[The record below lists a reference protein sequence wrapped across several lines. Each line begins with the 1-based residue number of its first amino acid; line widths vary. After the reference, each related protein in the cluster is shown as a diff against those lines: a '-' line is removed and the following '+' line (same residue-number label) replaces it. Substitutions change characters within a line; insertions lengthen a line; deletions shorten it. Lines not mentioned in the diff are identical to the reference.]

1 MKRSVLTIICFLVCS
16 SLLYAQNDWM
26 KTSREEASGKIK
38 KDANDTVPA
47 LWKKGGIFNVN
58 INQGSLTNWA
68 AGGDKFSFS
77 VASNLNAYAF
87 YKKGKNNWDNV
98 LDLAYGYVNTTSL
111 GGRKSD
117 DRIGITTKYGY
128 EVGRNLYLSAL
139 LDLRTQFTDGYLYP
153 SSDTAKPTLV
163 SRFFAPAYILVS
175 PGLDY
180 KPSDQ
185 LSVFFSPVTAR
196 YVVVVDDYLAAQ
208 GAFGVDTGKHVKNEL
223 GAYLTVNWVKTLG
236 KNIVYKTRMDLF
248 SDYKHNPQNIDLFW
262 TNSLNLQV
270 NKHISANVSVDM
282 IYDDDV
288 KVFKNEKTGVMG
300 PRLQVKQVIGVG
312 FTAKF

>member
-1 MKRSVLTIICFLVCS
+1 
-16 SLLYAQNDWM
+16 M

-47 LWKKGGIFNVN
+47 VWKKGGIFNLN

-128 EVGRNLYLSAL
+128 EIGKNLYLSAL
-139 LDLRTQFTDGYLYP
+139 LDLRTQFTDGYLY
-153 SSDTAKPTLV
+153 SSVDSVKPTLV
-163 SRFFAPAYILVS
+163 SRFFSPAYVLLS

-196 YVVVVDDYLAAQ
+196 YVVVMDDHLAAQ
-208 GAFGVDTGKHVKNEL
+208 GAFGVDTGRHVKSEL
-223 GAYLTVNWVKTLG
+223 GAYLTVNWVKTLA
-236 KNIVYKTRMDLF
+236 KNIVYKTRMDLY
-248 SDYKHNPQNIDLFW
+248 SNYKNNPKNVDLFW

-270 NKHISANVSVDM
+270 NKYISANISLDM

-288 KVFKNEKTGVMG
+288 RVFENPKTGVLG

>member
-117 DRIGITTKYGY
+117 DRIGVTTKYGY
-128 EVGRNLYLSAL
+128 EVGKNLFLSAL
-139 LDLRTQFTDGYLYP
+139 LDIRTQFTDGYLYP

-163 SRFFAPAYILVS
+163 SRFFSPAYILVS

-180 KPSDQ
+180 KPNSQ

-196 YVVVVDDYLAAQ
+196 YVVVVDDYLSAQ

-223 GAYLTVNWVKTLG
+223 GAYLTVNWVKTLA

>member
-1 MKRSVLTIICFLVCS
+1 MKRSVLTIICLLVCTS
-16 SLLYAQNDWM
+16 FLYAQSDWM

-38 KDANDTVPA
+38 KEGNDTVPSV
-47 LWKKGGIFNVN
+47 WKKGGLFNLN

-77 VASNLNAYAF
+77 VASNLNVYAF

-117 DRIGITTKYGY
+117 DRINLTTKYGY
-128 EVGRNLYLSAL
+128 EIGKHLFLSAL
-139 LDLRTQFTDGYLYP
+139 LDVRTQFTDGFLY

-163 SRFFAPAYILVS
+163 SRFFAPAYVLLS
-175 PGLDY
+175 PGFDY

-185 LSVFFSPVTAR
+185 LSVFLSPVTAR
-196 YVVVVDDYLAAQ
+196 YVIVADDYLAAQ

-223 GAYLTVNWVKTLG
+223 GAYLTINWTKTLA
-236 KNIVYKTRMDLF
+236 KNIVYKTRLDLF

-262 TNSLNLQV
+262 TNTLNLQV
-270 NKHISANVSVDM
+270 NKYIAANISVDM

-288 KVFKNEKTGVMG
+288 KVFENEKTGVLG

>member
-1 MKRSVLTIICFLVCS
+1 MRRSALTIICFLVCT
-16 SLLYAQNDWM
+16 SLLHAQSDWM

-38 KDANDTVPA
+38 KDANDTVPFV
-47 LWKKGGIFNVN
+47 WKKGGIFNLN

-128 EVGRNLYLSAL
+128 EIGNNLFLSAL

-153 SSDTAKPTLV
+153 SSDTARPTLV
-163 SRFFAPAYILVS
+163 SRFFSPAYVLVS

-180 KPSDQ
+180 KPNDQ
-185 LSVFFSPVTAR
+185 LSVFLSPLTAR
-196 YVVVVDDYLAAQ
+196 YVIVMDDSLSHQ
-208 GAFGVDTGKHVKNEL
+208 GAFGVDPGKHVKNEL
-223 GAYLTVNWVKTLG
+223 GAYLTVNWVKTLA

-248 SDYKHNPQNIDLFW
+248 SDYKHNPKNIDLFW

-270 NKHISANVSVDM
+270 NKYITANVSVDM

-288 KVFKNEKTGVMG
+288 KVFANEKTGVLG

>member
-1 MKRSVLTIICFLVCS
+1 
-16 SLLYAQNDWM
+16 M
-26 KTSREEASGKIK
+26 KTSREEASGRIK
-38 KDANDTVPA
+38 KDGVDTIPA
-47 LWKKGGIFNVN
+47 VWKKGGLFNLN
-58 INQGSLTNWA
+58 INQGTLTNWA

-117 DRIGITTKYGY
+117 DRIGLTTKYGY
-128 EVGRNLYLSAL
+128 EIGKNLYLSAL
-139 LDLRTQFTDGYLYP
+139 LDLRTQFTDGYLY
-153 SSDTAKPTLV
+153 SNVDSVKPTLV
-163 SRFFAPAYILVS
+163 SRFFSPAYVLLS

-196 YVVVVDDYLAAQ
+196 YVIVMDNYLSSQ
-208 GAFGVDTGKHVKNEL
+208 GAFGVDTGQHVKNEL
-223 GAYLTVNWVKTLG
+223 GAYLTVNWIKTLG
-236 KNIVYKTRMDLF
+236 KNVVYKTRMDLF
-248 SDYKHNPQNIDLFW
+248 SDYKHNPENIDLFW

-270 NKHISANVSVDM
+270 NKYITANVSLDM

-288 KVFKNEKTGVMG
+288 RVFGNEKTGVLG
-300 PRLQVKQVIGVG
+300 PRLQIKQVIGVG

>member
-1 MKRSVLTIICFLVCS
+1 MRTSVLTIICFLVCFQV
-16 SLLYAQNDWM
+16 LYAQSDWM

-38 KDANDTVPA
+38 KDAVDTLPA
-47 LWKKGGIFNVN
+47 VWKKGGIFNLN
-58 INQGSLTNWA
+58 INQGTLTNWA

-128 EVGRNLYLSAL
+128 EIGKNLYLSAL
-139 LDLRTQFTDGYLYP
+139 LDIRTQFTDGYLY
-153 SSDTAKPTLV
+153 SGVDSIKPTLV
-163 SRFFAPAYILVS
+163 SRFFSPAYVLLS

-185 LSVFFSPVTAR
+185 LSVFFSPLTAR
-196 YVVVVDDYLAAQ
+196 YVVVADDRLAAQ
-208 GAFGVDTGKHVKNEL
+208 GAFGVDTGRHVKSEL
-223 GAYLTVNWVKTLG
+223 GAYLTVNWVKTLA
-236 KNIVYKTRMDLF
+236 KNIVYKTRMDLY
-248 SDYKHNPQNIDLFW
+248 SNYKNNPENIDLFW

-270 NKHISANVSVDM
+270 NKYISASVSLDM

-288 KVFKNEKTGVMG
+288 RVFENTKTGVLG

>member
-1 MKRSVLTIICFLVCS
+1 MRKSVLTIICFLVCFQA
-16 SLLYAQNDWM
+16 LYAQGDWM
-26 KTSREEASGKIK
+26 KTSREEASGRIK
-38 KDANDTVPA
+38 KDAADTVPA
-47 LWKKGGIFNVN
+47 LWKKGGIFNLN

-117 DRIGITTKYGY
+117 DRIGLTTKYGY
-128 EVGRNLYLSAL
+128 EIGKNLFLSAL
-139 LDLRTQFTDGYLYP
+139 LDVRTQFTDGYLYSNVDSVKP
-153 SSDTAKPTLV
+153 SLV
-163 SRFFAPAYILVS
+163 SRFFAPAYVLLS

-196 YVVVVDDYLAAQ
+196 YVIVMDDGLAAQ
-208 GAFGVDTGKHVKNEL
+208 RAFGVDSGRHVKTEI
-223 GAYLTVNWVKTLG
+223 GAYLTVNWVKPLA
-236 KNIVYKTRMDLF
+236 KNITYKTRMDLY
-248 SDYKHNPQNIDLFW
+248 SNYKHNPENIDLFW

-270 NKHISANVSVDM
+270 NKYITANVSLDM

-288 KVFKNEKTGVMG
+288 RVFANEKTGVLG

>member
-1 MKRSVLTIICFLVCS
+1 MRKSILIIIC
-16 SLLYAQNDWM
+16 LLSCRQALFAQNDWM

-38 KDANDTVPA
+38 KDDKDTTVA
-47 LWKKGGIFNVN
+47 LWKKGGIFNLNV
-58 INQGSLTNWA
+58 NQGSLTNWA

-77 VASNLNAYAF
+77 VASSLSAFAF
-87 YKKGKNNWDNV
+87 YKKGKHTWDNV

-117 DRIGITTKYGY
+117 DRIGVTTKYGY
-128 EVGRNLYLSAL
+128 GIAKNLYLSAL
-139 LDLRTQFTDGYLYP
+139 LDLRTQFTDGYLYG
-153 SSDTAKPTLV
+153 SDTVKPELV
-163 SRFFAPAYILVS
+163 SRFFSPAYILLS

-180 KPSDQ
+180 KPNNE

-196 YVVVVDDYLAAQ
+196 YVVVMDNYLASQA
-208 GAFGVDTGKHVKNEL
+208 AFGVDTGKHVKSEF
-223 GAYLTVNWVKTLG
+223 GAYLTVNWVKTLA

-248 SDYKHNPQNIDLFW
+248 SDYKHNPQNVDLFW

-270 NKHISANVSVDM
+270 NKYISAVISVDM

>member
-1 MKRSVLTIICFLVCS
+1 MRRSVLTIICFLLCFQ
-16 SLLYAQNDWM
+16 LLHAQSDWM
-26 KTSREEASGKIK
+26 KTSREEASGRIK
-38 KDANDTVPA
+38 KDASDTLPA
-47 LWKKGGIFNVN
+47 LWKKGGIFNLN

-117 DRIGITTKYGY
+117 DRIGFTTKYGY
-128 EVGRNLYLSAL
+128 EIGKNLFLSAL
-139 LDLRTQFTDGYLYP
+139 LDLRTQFTDGYLY
-153 SSDTAKPTLV
+153 SNVDSIKPTLV
-163 SRFFAPAYILVS
+163 SRFFSPAYVLMS

-196 YVVVVDDYLAAQ
+196 YVLVMDEHLAAQ
-208 GAFGVDTGKHVKNEL
+208 GAFGVDSGRHVKNEL
-223 GAYLTVNWVKTLG
+223 GAYLTVNWVKTLA

-248 SDYKHNPQNIDLFW
+248 SDYKHNPENIDLFW

-270 NKHISANVSVDM
+270 NKYISANISLDM

-288 KVFKNEKTGVMG
+288 RVFENEKTGVLG